1 MAAQLEQ
8 MMKVALWRPVVIL
21 ASGKQSS
28 HIVIKKKKKNVIL
41 KRKKAGVLGIF
52 FSFKQT
58 NFADLVCLLFRVQL
72 NYSWGSK
79 FGQI

>member
-1 MAAQLEQ
+1 MATQLEQ

-28 HIVIKKKKKNVIL
+28 HIVIKKKKNVIL

-58 NFADLVCLLFRVQL
+58 NFADLVCLLFRMQL